1 MFNGNKVIDTDG
13 HVMEPND
20 LYDRYLETKFMPDL
34 EELKQETDGRASKFF
49 FGIFHQLN
57 TGRPLGVPHPDKPL
71 VRTGRNPRR
80 DKPDMRGGWDPHI
93 RIKDMDREGIDIA
106 VLFATVVSSF
116 CALES
121 VDFEVAMI
129 RAYHRWLADYCS
141 AYPNRL
147 KGVAV
152 VPMRAPERAA

>member
-1 MFNGNKVIDTDG
+1 MFNSSKVIDADG
-13 HVMEPND
+13 HVMEPNG
-20 LYDRYLETKFMPDL
+20 LYEEYLEPGL
-34 EELKQETDGRASKFF
+34 RPQLQELKRQVETMPSKAF

-71 VRTGRNPRR
+71 VRTGRNPRG

-116 CALES
+116 CSLKTIE
-121 VDFEVAMI
+121 FETAMI
-129 RAYHRWLADYCS
+129 CAYH
-141 AYPNRL
+141 
-147 KGVAV
+147 
-152 VPMRAPERAA
+152 